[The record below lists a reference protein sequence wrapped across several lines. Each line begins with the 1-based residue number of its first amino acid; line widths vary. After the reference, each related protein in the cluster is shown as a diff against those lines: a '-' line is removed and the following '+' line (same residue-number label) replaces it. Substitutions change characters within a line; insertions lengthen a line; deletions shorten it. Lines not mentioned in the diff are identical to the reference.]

1 MNNKQLPRDLNCF
14 ICGRD
19 NPIGLKLHFK
29 SLDELRVSAKFNPHK
44 HFNGFK
50 GMLHGGVISA
60 VLDDAMDW
68 ALYNSTGRLY
78 VTSQLTVNFKKPVP
92 VDEELEVI
100 ACSIKHQDGRTRKI
114 ENARAELIDSGG
126 AVLAVA
132 EGKFFQVA
140 EEDEKELLKTFAHC

>member
-1 MNNKQLPRDLNCF
+1 MSTKQLPRDLNCF

-29 SLDELRVSAKFNPHK
+29 SLDELKVSARFNPHN

-92 VDEELEVI
+92 VDEELEVL
-100 ACSIKHQDGRTRKI
+100 AYSIKHKDGRTRKI
-114 ENARAELIDSGG
+114 ENARAELVDSKG

-140 EEDEKELLKTFAHC
+140 EEHEKELLKTFAHC

>member
-1 MNNKQLPRDLNCF
+1 MIARTLPRDLNCF

-19 NPIGLKLHFK
+19 NPIGLRLHFK
-29 SLDELRVSAKFNPHK
+29 SLDGLRVSAKFNPHT

-50 GMLHGGVISA
+50 GMLHGGLISA

-92 VDEELEVI
+92 VEGELEVI
-100 ACSIKHQDGRTRKI
+100 AYSVKHEDGRTRKI
-114 ENARAELIDSGG
+114 ENARAEVVNSDGE
-126 AVLAVA
+126 VLATA
-132 EGKFFQVA
+132 QGKFFQVP
-140 EEDEKELLKTFAHC
+140 EKDEQVLLKTFAHC

>member
-1 MNNKQLPRDLNCF
+1 MTAKTLPRDLNCF

-29 SLDELRVSAKFNPHK
+29 SLDGLRVAAKFNPHN

-50 GMLHGGVISA
+50 GMLHGGMISA

-92 VDEELEVI
+92 VDDELEVI
-100 ACSIKHQDGRTRKI
+100 AYSVKHEDGRTRKL
-114 ENARAELIDSGG
+114 ENARAELVNSVGD
-126 AVLAVA
+126 VLAVA
-132 EGKFFQVA
+132 EGKFFQVPA
-140 EEDEKELLKTFAHC
+140 QHEKELLKTFAHC